1 MIPNFVLLRS
11 LKLWY
16 GFVFFTYMLT
26 VLYFLLKFLST
37 PIHYYSPTFTWI
49 FFLFSVCPR
58 EAILLSGESGKI
70 SSTNYPKSNYTAS
83 RNCAWNITVPVG
95 KKVKFVFT
103 DFVLSACST
112 KPCSNSCSYVELYDG
127 GSTSSPLLGR
137 YCQGPP
143 LNESQFSTGNQ
154 MFVSFHPGQ
163 IVDRG
168 FEAGYE
174 ADTTIGK

>member
-1 MIPNFVLLRS
+1 MPV
-11 LKLWY
+11 
-16 GFVFFTYMLT
+16 
-26 VLYFLLKFLST
+26 
-37 PIHYYSPTFTWI
+37 
-49 FFLFSVCPR
+49 
-58 EAILLSGESGKI
+58 EKI
-70 SSTNYPKSNYTAS
+70 
-83 RNCAWNITVPVG
+83 I
-95 KKVKFVFT
+95 KFVFT

-112 KPCSNSCSYVELYDG
+112 KPCSDSCSYVELYDG

-137 YCQGPP
+137 YCQGSP

-168 FEAGYE
+168 FEAEYE